1 MLTLLFCST
10 IAACAL
16 PAASTE
22 GCAVRGRAPQAD
34 VVRAEA
40 ACANVRRRF
49 AATIGRPPEGTIVLS
64 DEQGLVTWTEGGRWT
79 LTWPTTSRLSA
90 GSAGLGSTPVDFVAR
105 QWEDVLPHE
114 IGHIMLAAWLYLPGR
129 PLAGDYGTY
138 LPDWVDEAVA
148 IAMEPERTR
157 AFRLSQTSAFPSPD
171 LASLLSLPHPGA
183 TSRGDAF
190 STSAVISR
198 PCSGPCDRARP
209 DDTRVI
215 TSRVFRDG
223 RTSVDTTW
231 VAGDHRLETDSVARF
246 YTLAYALWAYI
257 EHRGGRSSI
266 TTLLERLRAAPSDS
280 RALAGLPGLPRT
292 LPEIE
297 RDWRA
302 WVEGSR
308 RR

>member
-16 PAASTE
+16 PPVASD
-22 GCAVRGRAPQAD
+22 GCEVRGRAPRSDIALA
-34 VVRAEA
+34 RA
-40 ACANVRRRF
+40 ACANARRRF
-49 AATIGRPPEGTIVLS
+49 ASVIGRPPDGTIILS
-64 DEQGLVTWTEGGRWT
+64 DEQGLVTWTEGGTWT
-79 LTWPTTSRLSA
+79 LTWPTTAKLAA
-90 GSAGLGSTPVDFVAR
+90 GSAGLPSAPVDFVSR

-114 IGHIMLAAWLYLPGR
+114 IGHIMLAAWLYVPGR

-148 IAMEPERTR
+148 IAMEPAATR
-157 AFRLSQTSAFPSPD
+157 AFRLSQTAAFPSPR
-171 LASLLSLPHPGA
+171 LGELLSAPHPGPM
-183 TSRGDAF
+183 TSGDAF

-198 PCSGPCDRARP
+198 PCSGPCDRPRP

-223 RTSVDTTW
+223 RTTVDTTY
-231 VAGDHRLETDSVARF
+231 VAGDHRLETDAVARF
-246 YTLAYALWAYI
+246 YTLAYALWAYV
-257 EHRGGRSSI
+257 ERRGGRES
-266 TTLLERLRAAPSDS
+266 TETLLRRLRTAPSDS
-280 RALAGLPGLPRT
+280 AALVGLPGLPGT
-292 LPEIE
+292 LSEIE

-302 WVEGSR
+302 WVVDAR